1 VKKSKRPSGASS
13 SAAARQPELTFFV
26 DRSLGGKV
34 VAQALRQQGEKVIVH
49 DDVFPQDAFDEVWL
63 TQAGAEG
70 WIVLSKDRRIRYRA
84 NEHAALKAAKVRAFV
99 LTGGNMPGEAM
110 AQAFIEALPRMKE
123 LAATRTPPFLAT
135 VSAGGRIA
143 LLW

>member
-1 VKKSKRPSGASS
+1 MARARKSKRPSAASS
-13 SAAARQPELTFFV
+13 SAPAPQPELV
-26 DRSLGGKV
+26 DRSLGGRV
-34 VAQALRQQGEKVIVH
+34 VAQALRQRGEKVIVH
-49 DDVFPQDAFDEVWL
+49 DDVFTQDAFDEVWL
-63 TQAGAEG
+63 TRAGTEG

-110 AQAFIEALPRMKE
+110 AQAFVEALPRMKE

-135 VSAGGRIA
+135 VRAGGHVG

>member
-13 SAAARQPELTFFV
+13 SAAAQQPELTFFF
-26 DRSLGGKV
+26 RSLGGKV
-34 VAQALRQQGEKVIVH
+34 VAQTLRQQGEKVIVH
-49 DDVFPQDAFDEVWL
+49 DDVFPQDAFDEIWL
-63 TQAGAEG
+63 TQAGTEG
-70 WIVLSKDRRIRYRA
+70 WVVLSKDRRIRYRA

-110 AQAFIEALPRMKE
+110 AQAFVEALPRMKE

-135 VSAGGRIA
+135 VSAGGRVA